1 MGVVDHVA
9 AQKIVSIAIWQQLKS
24 KIKHTS
30 LSVSVLFET
39 QYHQQFKK

>member
-9 AQKIVSIAIWQQLKS
+9 APKIVSITIWQQLQS

-30 LSVSVLFET
+30 VGVSVLFET
-39 QYHQQFKK
+39 QYH